1 MAEVFVEFDAV
12 LPGPDGA
19 TYVPRACGRLGDGG
33 LWEGWIEFSDAR
45 SGSVVRTGRETTQPE
60 RQDLMYW
67 ATGLSRVYLE
77 GALSRALSGP
87 LIAPHTTV
95 ESVPAFEG
103 PAPSVTRS
111 VPPSP
116 RPVLNPFEV
125 YAQGEGILRSELLA
139 LDIDH
144 LRTIA
149 RAHHLDVGDALTS
162 QSAAILA
169 EAIVAAVRLRVGRTG
184 AASGA
189 ETATRGERV

>member
-12 LPGPDGA
+12 LPGPGGA

-67 ATGLSRVYLE
+67 ATGLSRVYLD
-77 GALSRALSGP
+77 GALSRALAGP
-87 LIAPHTTV
+87 RVAPRATV
-95 ESVPAFEG
+95 ESVPAFDG
-103 PAPSVTRS
+103 PAPPVTAGA
-111 VPPSP
+111 PPSA

-139 LDIDH
+139 LEIDH
-144 LRTIA
+144 LRTIV
-149 RAHHLDVGDALTS
+149 RAHGLDVGEAATS
-162 QSAAILA
+162 PSAAILA
-169 EAIVAAVRLRVGRTG
+169 AAIVAAVRVRATG
-184 AASGA
+184 AGASA
-189 ETATRGERV
+189 AASSTTRGGRV